1 MITSS
6 VTASQL
12 KKALQKVKN
21 KSDLVLSDLSNV
33 DKNDLAGSIQKIIK
47 FAKLFDECQGA
58 GFHNSIYRGKN
69 LGSVFTDEQK
79 EAVRSGTFDDLFIG
93 DYWNFENV
101 SYNWEDDDG
110 SIQTS
115 TWSGK
120 MCVAHFDYHSGNA
133 HHQMMLIPSK
143 ALFQRRYSDTSP
155 MTVAYAN
162 SDIRKKKSG
171 MLRAKKLI
179 TACFKQDILDKNYS
193 VFYHTIVDGKQAK
206 PDWEYGIG
214 CELLSESMCFG
225 SIIIGNSATTCPG
238 EGGGRSANEYV
249 QVRIFGY
256 TPKFMAQD
264 CWLQDIVSP
273 TCLAFVSSGGRAYQ
287 YPVTYTAGIRPYF
300 VVGFD

>member
-93 DYWNFENV
+93 DYWEFNDV

-120 MCVAHFDYHSGNA
+120 MRVAHFNYHVGNWK
-133 HHQMMLIPSK
+133 HQLMIFPDDN
-143 ALFQRRYSDTSP
+143 LFSRKYSDTSP
-155 MTVAYAN
+155 ITVAYAN
-162 SDIRKKKSG
+162 SDIRNKKSG
-171 MLRAKKLI
+171 LLRAKELF
-179 TACFKQDILDKNYS
+179 TACFKENILTDSYACI
-193 VFYHTIVDGKQAK
+193 YHSIVDGKQAD
-206 PDWEYGIG
+206 PAWEYSIG
-214 CELLSESMCFG
+214 CELLSEGMCLG
-225 SIIIGNSATTCPG
+225 SIITGNSDVSCPG
-238 EGGGRSANEYV
+238 EGCGRAINECI
-249 QVRIFGY
+249 QVNLFRYHTRLVAGDFL
-256 TPKFMAQD
+256 
-264 CWLQDIVSP
+264 LQDIVSS
-273 TCLAFVSSGGRAYQ
+273 TKCAMISLGGRAYTR
-287 YPVTYTAGIRPYF
+287 VIDIAAGVRPYF
-300 VVGFD
+300 TVGF